1 MKWVLL
7 DEDMVEL
14 PATGNT
20 DGSETYFQRTVNLF
34 LAMLALFLLEADAF
48 RIRIQECTEQLE
60 APNIF

>member
-20 DGSETYFQRTVNLF
+20 DSETYFQRTVNLF
-34 LAMLALFLLEADAF
+34 LAILALFLLEADAF
-48 RIRIQECTEQLE
+48 RIRIQEFTEQLE